1 MRDISLVY
9 RWAKRVVVWLG
20 PAADASHCAL
30 STLTHIGN
38 RLEISSDNRRY
49 RSPQASE
56 KDWFRSI
63 CTPDFPKPTWKA
75 IEELL
80 QREWWER
87 LWVWQETQLAN
98 SRAIVLCGLDQMEWQ
113 CLRKAIIC
121 LRTKD
126 NLPESNPGLRKRLE
140 LVEMMTLER
149 SRCSLVMVLN
159 SSRIRKCFDPR
170 DKIYG
175 MLSIAG
181 DVLSCSIKPDYSD
194 SNTAANVYR
203 EVFEA
208 YTSRTNR
215 LDLLAA
221 CEHSIEGRTKS
232 LPSLVPDINV
242 ARNTESLLPFQLVSG
257 VSGADAV
264 FEAKTLRASG
274 VSVGLIDQ
282 LYQPFSADSD
292 KAFDTLGPQRYLPR
306 IQQRSRILERRSRCV
321 DAGHSCRLLR
331 QELAGD
337 HCAIF

>member
-1 MRDISLVY
+1 
-9 RWAKRVVVWLG
+9 
-20 PAADASHCAL
+20 
-30 STLTHIGN
+30 
-38 RLEISSDNRRY
+38 
-49 RSPQASE
+49 
-56 KDWFRSI
+56 
-63 CTPDFPKPTWKA
+63 
-75 IEELL
+75 
-80 QREWWER
+80 
-87 LWVWQETQLAN
+87 
-98 SRAIVLCGLDQMEWQ
+98 MEWQ

-159 SSRIRKCFDPR
+159 SSRIHKCFDPR

-221 CEHSIEGRTKS
+221 CEYSIEGRTKS
-232 LPSLVPDINV
+232 LPSWVPDINV

-292 KAFDTLGPQRYLPR
+292 KAFDTLRDIFLAFN
-306 IQQRSRILERRSRCV
+306 SDHESSSDEV
-321 DAGHSCRLLR
+321 DALMRVIRVGYFDKSWPGITAPSSEDWRAEFQQAVLSGRRPNNAGFDWCLRLVRGRKLFR
-331 QELAGD
+331 TFHGQLGLGPLETHQG
-337 HCAIF
+337 